1 MSCKTVGTK
10 VLGTLTVAFDAQGLA
25 TFDNLMIDKAGEN
38 IELLFRMTY
47 PDDSTLETTM
57 TLAETV
63 ESRPLS
69 MKFEDVPKAQKKNG
83 GTKFSK
89 VLPFGSN
96 NNIDIIHFSHIHQR
110 GRSCSLG

>member
-38 IELLFRMTY
+38 IELQFRMTY

-83 GTKFSK
+83 EAKFSK
-89 VLPFGSN
+89 ALPFRSHYH
-96 NNIDIIHFSHIHQR
+96 IDITHFSHIY
-110 GRSCSLG
+110 